1 VDEDGVVCDVVTTPI
16 GTAVFELLAH
26 ANGCGPELAHIR
38 VATRCEVSDGCPLKI

>member
-26 ANGCGPELAHIR
+26 ADRCGPELAHIR
-38 VATRCEVSDGCPLKI
+38 VAMRYEISDGVA